1 MNKYLTQFVAS
12 ATAILAMSSDVTAQ
26 MQAQNNKAMPAA
38 PFERGEGMNSN
49 QYMAGYNAP
58 ARIEVQNGWDVFFT
72 GSFTYWYVN
81 EAGFELAINTTV
93 ATDQSVLYQSNK
105 YSPGFKVGMG
115 FDFGHDSW
123 VAFAEYT
130 WLRNHST
137 YNASAASSGDLT
149 YGTLFSG
156 GSATLQGN
164 RHINLDLIDATLSR
178 PLYQGRM
185 LTLSPS
191 CGLRGAWLR
200 QKFEGVAAT
209 SSHDSHSNSNSW
221 FVGPRAGVAA
231 HWMLGWGFRFEG
243 DMGAAILFQQSET
256 NIRYTSTSYTTSD
269 DQNSLAPV
277 ADMGL
282 GLGWGTY
289 LNNQNYHLD
298 FVATYD
304 FMNWWGQNLIR
315 GLADT
320 AIEGIGSQP
329 GDLQISGLTITGR
342 FDF

>member
-1 MNKYLTQFVAS
+1 MNKHLTQLITSTAIVLAISSNAS
-12 ATAILAMSSDVTAQ
+12 AQSQSR
-26 MQAQNNKAMPAA
+26 NKACPPP
-38 PFERGEGMNSN
+38 PFEQGYGISN
-49 QYMAGYNAP
+49 DKYPAGYNAP
-58 ARIEVQNGWDVFFT
+58 ARLEVQNSWDVFFT
-72 GSFTYWYVN
+72 GSFTYWYVD
-81 EAGFELAINTTV
+81 ESGFELAINTTT

-105 YSPGFKVGMG
+105 YSPGFKVGAG

-137 YNASAASSGDLT
+137 YSTSATDSADL
-149 YGTLFSG
+149 SH
-156 GSATLQGN
+156 GSLLSDVDSTTLQGK
-164 RHINLDLIDATLSR
+164 RHVNLDLIDATLSR

-200 QKFEGVAAT
+200 QKFEGVLAVSAD
-209 SSHDSHSNSNSW
+209 DSHSNSNSW
-221 FVGPRAGVAA
+221 FVGPRASVAA

-256 NIRYTSTSYTTSD
+256 NFRNDVDSYTTSD
-269 DQNSLAPV
+269 NQNSLAPV

-289 LNNQNYHLD
+289 LDNQNYHLD

-315 GLADT
+315 GVADT
-320 AIEGIGSQP
+320 INSGIGAQP